1 MRVYQGDT
9 LVTPDKNGVYSL
21 RTDKSYRYVVV
32 AKGYVTKTGTISQPA
47 LNEGVLDV
55 TLTAAPTLTLPKYD
69 AFWPNFRGNDQ
80 NMAITSVK
88 TPTGQ
93 IDAETESSDVELL
106 WASASGSGYDSGAV
120 GSPIFVGGYMYA
132 YAGSRLLKLDPATG
146 ETVASANMASNS
158 DFAIIPPTYADGMIF
173 VALKEGRVQ
182 AFRADTL
189 ESLWVYQDPL
199 KGQSNSPI
207 TYSDGYVY
215 VGFWNGESKPANFV
229 CLTADYEGTSTK
241 EALWRYTSD
250 GGFYWAGAY
259 ANDKYVVVG
268 TDDGQS
274 GYTSQTAKL
283 VVFDKR
289 TGEIVD
295 SKEGYTGDI
304 RSNIAYADGRVY
316 FTSKGGYFYSEVLGS
331 DGKLSGS
338 KSIALGG
345 MSTSTPVVYNNR
357 AYVGVSGEKQFTAYS
372 GHHIAVLDLNS
383 WSVAYT
389 AITQGYPQTSGL
401 LSTNTEDGSV
411 NVYFMDNYTPGVMR
425 VINDSAG
432 QTALKNGITENGQGN
447 CAPVVFKPEG
457 PLAQYCICSPVVDE
471 YGTLYFKN
479 DSGNLI
485 ALTSAVKELVV
496 AEAPESIDVDG
507 NKVQV
512 TGGKIVAKLA
522 NGMERD
528 VTNVVTYRTNNE
540 GEVEAVY
547 TYGTNVGNYTLS
559 TKTVSLTQPKSDI
572 KIGNGTNEGTT
583 ENGVTTFKAGTSAD
597 APTITV
603 TAPAAGWKLGAEN
616 TFTVASDD
624 DVACVVLVKKA
635 DGTYQKLTA
644 TTGENGKHSFTATLA
659 ADDSI
664 VVALKG
670 DVSGDGVI
678 TAAEARKLLGA
689 SSGKVTL
696 TDIEKLRS
704 GSAGEPTAA
713 EARKVLGVSS
723 GKTAFDW

>member
-1 MRVYQGDT
+1 
-9 LVTPDKNGVYSL
+9 
-21 RTDKSYRYVVV
+21 
-32 AKGYVTKTGTISQPA
+32 
-47 LNEGVLDV
+47 
-55 TLTAAPTLTLPKYD
+55 
-69 AFWPNFRGNDQ
+69 
-80 NMAITSVK
+80 
-88 TPTGQ
+88 
-93 IDAETESSDVELL
+93 
-106 WASASGSGYDSGAV
+106 
-120 GSPIFVGGYMYA
+120 
-132 YAGSRLLKLDPATG
+132 
-146 ETVASANMASNS
+146 
-158 DFAIIPPTYADGMIF
+158 
-173 VALKEGRVQ
+173 
-182 AFRADTL
+182 
-189 ESLWVYQDPL
+189 
-199 KGQSNSPI
+199 
-207 TYSDGYVY
+207 
-215 VGFWNGESKPANFV
+215 
-229 CLTADYEGTSTK
+229 
-241 EALWRYTSD
+241 
-250 GGFYWAGAY
+250 
-259 ANDKYVVVG
+259 
-268 TDDGQS
+268 
-274 GYTSQTAKL
+274 
-283 VVFDKR
+283 
-289 TGEIVD
+289 
-295 SKEGYTGDI
+295 
-304 RSNIAYADGRVY
+304 VY

-425 VINDSAG
+425 VINDSAN
-432 QTALKNGITENGQGN
+432 QTALKNGITENGQSN

-457 PLAQYCICSPVVDE
+457 PLAQYCISSPVVDE

-496 AEAPESIDVDG
+496 AKAPESVDVDG
-507 NKVQV
+507 SKVQV

-522 NGMERD
+522 NGLERD
-528 VTNVVTYRTNNE
+528 VTNVVTYCTNDE

-547 TYGTNVGNYTLS
+547 TYGTDVGNYTLS
-559 TKTVSLTQPKSDI
+559 TKTVSLPQPKSDI

-603 TAPAAGWKLGAEN
+603 TAPAAGWKLDAEN
-616 TFTVASDD
+616 TFTVASDN

-678 TAAEARKLLGA
+678 GMEDATQVMNAWVNETEISAIGIFAANVTNAAEAISMNNA
-689 SSGKVTL
+689 
-696 TDIEKLRS
+696 
-704 GSAGEPTAA
+704 TAIMNA
-713 EARKVLGVSS
+713 WVNETVFA
-723 GKTAFDW
+723 W